1 MSATRCGL
9 PGSLRAMH
17 QAAESRDLAIALR
30 LFAKD
35 LDALPES
42 AFDHHFGGSAR
53 TVADIVYEVNMVNDH
68 IGLTIRGEEL
78 FPWPDG
84 GWITAPEHLRTK
96 DVVLESFRVS
106 SAKIV
111 ETAKGFTESEL
122 DEIVV
127 TEQGEK
133 TRRERIRFIT
143 LHLWYHCGQLNF
155 MQSLLGDSEWHWK

>member
-1 MSATRCGL
+1 
-9 PGSLRAMH
+9 MH

-35 LDALPES
+35 LNALPES

-68 IGLTIRGEEL
+68 IGLTIRGEDP
-78 FPWPDG
+78 FPWPEG
-84 GWITAPEHLRTK
+84 GWITAPETHRSK
-96 DVVLESFRVS
+96 EAVLESFRIS
-106 SAKIV
+106 SEKIIA
-111 ETAKGFTESEL
+111 TAKGFT
-122 DEIVV
+122 DEDWDGTVT

>member
-1 MSATRCGL
+1 MSQAT
-9 PGSLRAMH
+9 
-17 QAAESRDLAIALR
+17 ESRELR
-30 LFAKD
+30 TACMLFTKD
-35 LDALPES
+35 LNALPES
-42 AFDHHFGGSAR
+42 AFDQKLGGTAR
-53 TVADIVYEVNMVNDH
+53 TVADIVYEVNLVNDH
-68 IGLTIRGEEL
+68 VGLTIRGEEL

-106 SAKIV
+106 SAKIIA
-111 ETAKGFTESEL
+111 TARGFTEAEL

-127 TEQGEK
+127 TEQGDK

-155 MQSLLGDSEWHWK
+155 IQTLLGDGEWHWK